1 MQNPRSLVFL
11 LITLGSLLIGSGCRS
26 AQSIPPDAVL
36 LHGRIN
42 PMLGPRGTVLCW
54 VLEVGKDLRSLKY
67 YALVGSE
74 EMIAQL
80 RREDATVTLRAVI
93 RSDLHTDCPVGSVA
107 YVYEVLELHTSSD

>member
-1 MQNPRSLVFL
+1 MQHARWLIL
-11 LITLGSLLIGSGCRS
+11 LLAYWGALHISSGCRS
-26 AQSIPPDAVL
+26 AQPIPSDAVL
-36 LHGRIN
+36 LTGRIN

-54 VLEVGKDLRSLKY
+54 VLEVGSDLRSLKY

-74 EMIAQL
+74 EMMAQL

-107 YVYEVLELHTSSD
+107 EVYEILELRTPSD